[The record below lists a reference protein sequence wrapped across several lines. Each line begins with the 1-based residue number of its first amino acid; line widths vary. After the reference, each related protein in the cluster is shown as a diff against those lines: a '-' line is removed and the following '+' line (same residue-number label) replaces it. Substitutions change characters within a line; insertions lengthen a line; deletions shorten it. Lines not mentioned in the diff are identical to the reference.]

1 MNELIARGLHP
12 LEATGRFSL
21 HVSRYDSDSKLAVLV
36 ARFGLDAT
44 RRGGQAGSD
53 AHMLVFGSRGTF
65 SESTDKSVGYEQGS
79 ITVACYLCNTF
90 LKTARTGSL
99 CVVLLLRVQNCS
111 GMLIVRRR
119 GASRGRPVKW
129 FA

>member
-1 MNELIARGLHP
+1 MDSSNARSSSVRNDGAFPLHRPGMILIPNLP
-12 LEATGRFSL
+12 FWLL
-21 HVSRYDSDSKLAVLV
+21 DSASIQRSAGDKRAADAHALIS
-36 ARFGLDAT
+36 GLD
-44 RRGGQAGSD
+44 
-53 AHMLVFGSRGTF
+53 GTF
-65 SESTDKSVGYEQGS
+65 LESVDNSSGYEGGS

-90 LKTARTGSL
+90 LKTARTGRL

>member
-1 MNELIARGLHP
+1 MNEIDRARGL
-12 LEATGRFSL
+12 RRSRRQSFSL
-21 HVSRYDSDSKLAVLV
+21 HRPGMILIPNLPFRLLDSASIQRIAGHKQAADAHTLVS
-36 ARFGLDAT
+36 
-44 RRGGQAGSD
+44 GSD
-53 AHMLVFGSRGTF
+53 GAF
-65 SESTDKSVGYEQGS
+65 SERVDKSVSYEEGS

-90 LKTARTGSL
+90 LKTARTGPL